1 MKRVRMLCASLGRN
15 LLLAVL
21 ALATLASGVA
31 HAQEQ
36 EWEFAAEAYL
46 WGANVDIET
55 EAGTDTEIR
64 FTDIVDDLQ
73 LGGMLA
79 LFAHRDK
86 WMFGFD
92 GIYLDIDDNVEE
104 EVQEGVELNDLALEA
119 WVVSPMVG
127 YELLQSDR
135 FSLFVMAGARYLWI
149 DVSEKINFSP
159 PEPVGT
165 ENFSTSD
172 GSWDGLIGIRGH
184 WRLSDDWYTT
194 YHLDV
199 GTGDSGL
206 TWQALGAFG
215 YRFNRFDA
223 IVGYRYLE
231 WDNTEND
238 ALEDLNMSGV
248 MAGVKFWF

>member
-1 MKRVRMLCASLGRN
+1 MKEISIVFMGARRAIFLTM
-15 LLLAVL
+15 L
-21 ALATLASGVA
+21 ALCTLASA
-31 HAQEQ
+31 PSNAQEQ
-36 EWEFAAEAYL
+36 EWKYAAEAYL

-79 LFAHRDK
+79 LFAHHDK
-86 WMFGFD
+86 WMFGLD
-92 GIYLDIDDNVEE
+92 GLYLDIDDNVEE
-104 EVQEGVELNDLALEA
+104 VVQEGVELNDLKLEA